1 MCIRDSAYTELMNIQ
16 SGKILG
22 IGVELGIDQTGYAKV
37 TRVYDGSPAQ
47 EAGIAVGDYITTVG
61 DTDVKSPVSYTHLC
75 QGHHRYAGFLYGA
88 VQGRCR
94 QDPRRG
100 CFHCKGDG
108 L

>member
-1 MCIRDSAYTELMNIQ
+1 MSLTDLLNIQ

-61 DTDVKSPVSYTHLC
+61 DTDVKSLSSVHCLVGRGRFDSYCYMAELC
-75 QGHHRYAGFLYGA
+75 Y
-88 VQGRCR
+88 R
-94 QDPRRG
+94 QQIG
-100 CFHCKGDG
+100 
-108 L
+108 